1 MNDIPSP
8 APMRRRRNTP
18 PAPPGQPPVGA
29 YPASGP
35 LPVRRP
41 VRTLPIEV
49 VDDTAD
55 GAVPPSR
62 PRRKAH
68 ASPSGFGRLP
78 AAVRVVSLAVVLA
91 LFFTGVVLVTRS
103 YLAQQEE
110 RRRLEA
116 EAAERA
122 QHPLYYA
129 DYILSYAQAQ
139 NLDPALVSAVILC
152 ESSFDPMAESRLGAR
167 GLMQLMEDT
176 AAWVAHKLDEDDAS
190 YTFDRLYDPETSI
203 RYGTWYLGYLNRRF
217 DGDATKVV
225 CAYHAGQGNVD
236 SWLQNPQYSSDGVT
250 LDVIPTSDTAAYASR
265 VLKARD
271 VYRKYYFPLP
281 SAQEEA
287 VQPSA

>member
-8 APMRRRRNTP
+8 APMRRRRNP
-18 PAPPGQPPVGA
+18 QPAAPAPQMRGEGA
-29 YPASGP
+29 RA

-49 VDDTAD
+49 EDSAAPIRRAPAPRA
-55 GAVPPSR
+55 GSR
-62 PRRKAH
+62 PVLD
-68 ASPSGFGRLP
+68 RLP
-78 AAVRVVSLAVVLA
+78 APVRVGALAAALIVFFASAVLI
-91 LFFTGVVLVTRS
+91 TRG
-103 YLAQQEE
+103 YLARQEE

-122 QHPLYYA
+122 QHPLLYA
-129 DYILSYAQAQ
+129 DLITAYAQAQ
-139 NLDPALVSAVILC
+139 GLDPALVSAVILC
-152 ESSFDPMAESRLGAR
+152 ESSFDPQAESRLGAR

-176 AAWVAHKLDEDDAS
+176 AGWVAHKLDEDDETYS
-190 YTFDRLYDPETSI
+190 FDRLYDPETSI

-225 CAYHAGQGNVD
+225 CAYHVGQGNVD
-236 SWLQNPQYSSDGVT
+236 SWLQNPQYSRDGVT

-271 VYRKYYFPLP
+271 VYRKYYFPVQGE
-281 SAQEEA
+281 SAA
-287 VQPSA
+287 QPSA